1 MDPFGVPTTDEPR
14 VASSAS
20 ASADATLGA
29 VEHAWRWFND
39 DATDDDA
46 VAVEPPR
53 RRSRSV
59 SISSA
64 TSSYFDGDRGDA
76 ATPPPPRG
84 DHDPPTSVVMTTTTT
99 TTTTAAAPVAPSDLH
114 HVASRRA
121 RDPDAAAGLEGGGG
135 GGFPFPGGSPGRRAR
150 RVVPGIARRTRAP
163 RSTSDEEE
171 EEADAVDAVDAD
183 AEAVSAAPG
192 IEPPSTAPPAPPS
205 TAPPSTAPPVAD
217 DAKKAAIR
225 LKTRGWWEAE
235 RALVRVVNL
244 LIKEMKP
251 LGMEGVATFDPIAGI
266 MLWREQRKAAAA
278 RRRARAELYPN
289 EDPPPTP
296 DLKPLILGM
305 KHSVAVYGALAVIM
319 QKGFVGGL
327 KHEVMSG
334 FKSAGDDVTAA
345 AARSAGIDP
354 ADIVSANWSTLT
366 FSPAS
371 YVAIDR
377 GAKTVVVAIRG
388 TAQLEDLL
396 TDACCTS
403 VPFCGGW
410 AHAGV
415 VASAWQVVQTQ
426 IAPAARAMANNPT
439 FELLLTGHS
448 MGAGVAACIAM
459 LLRLG
464 DADVL
469 AAASEGIRKAVD
481 EDGASEEGAAAATRN
496 VTRAICHCFAAP
508 STCSLDL
515 SNAAREYVTAVVA
528 GKDVIP
534 RLCYGS
540 VRRLLRRLNSAAPS
554 QPMMRAIS
562 NALGGRDKGGSQGI
576 GRRGG
581 GGDGDGDESPLYV
594 AEEDARAYEE
604 DEAEITG
611 RMSALHDFHAPTA
624 SDKPKIPEPEP
635 RDADESESDLA
646 PDETDRS
653 ASNAPPPNPPDG
665 DGAAAAAT
673 LAKAQPRAPSE
684 REREEKRKQ
693 RARQVAAVKAATSA
707 TAASGLDRCQAHWD
721 DLEGVTGLELRDHGA
736 GDFLVQPG
744 RVIHLRHLS
753 SGAFCSV
760 HTNLFHFARPSVST
774 NDT

>member
-1 MDPFGVPTTDEPR
+1 MNYGTERVIWNQSSLLLRVADSLTAPSLETPSLPPSAASHHRSADLDPFGVPTTDEPR

-84 DHDPPTSVVMTTTTT
+84 DHDPPTSVVMTTT

-319 QKGFVGGL
+319 QKGFVGGT
-327 KHEVMSG
+327 E
-334 FKSAGDDVTAA
+334 T
-345 AARSAGIDP
+345 
-354 ADIVSANWSTLT
+354 
-366 FSPAS
+366 
-371 YVAIDR
+371 R
-377 GAKTVVVAIRG
+377 G
-388 TAQLEDLL
+388 
-396 TDACCTS
+396 
-403 VPFCGGW
+403 
-410 AHAGV
+410 H
-415 VASAWQVVQTQ
+415 
-426 IAPAARAMANNPT
+426 
-439 FELLLTGHS
+439 
-448 MGAGVAACIAM
+448 
-459 LLRLG
+459 
-464 DADVL
+464 
-469 AAASEGIRKAVD
+469 
-481 EDGASEEGAAAATRN
+481 
-496 VTRAICHCFAAP
+496 
-508 STCSLDL
+508 
-515 SNAAREYVTAVVA
+515 
-528 GKDVIP
+528 
-534 RLCYGS
+534 
-540 VRRLLRRLNSAAPS
+540 VR
-554 QPMMRAIS
+554 
-562 NALGGRDKGGSQGI
+562 
-576 GRRGG
+576 
-581 GGDGDGDESPLYV
+581 V
-594 AEEDARAYEE
+594 
-604 DEAEITG
+604 
-611 RMSALHDFHAPTA
+611 
-624 SDKPKIPEPEP
+624 
-635 RDADESESDLA
+635 
-646 PDETDRS
+646 
-653 ASNAPPPNPPDG
+653 
-665 DGAAAAAT
+665 
-673 LAKAQPRAPSE
+673 
-684 REREEKRKQ
+684 
-693 RARQVAAVKAATSA
+693 
-707 TAASGLDRCQAHWD
+707 
-721 DLEGVTGLELRDHGA
+721 
-736 GDFLVQPG
+736 
-744 RVIHLRHLS
+744 
-753 SGAFCSV
+753 
-760 HTNLFHFARPSVST
+760 
-774 NDT
+774 